1 MNTTKKQQKRTFLV
15 IIISLSL
22 LTSMALSASLIQEA
36 ASQTTH
42 DVKIAGFAFV
52 PQNLTISA
60 GDTVRWNNTDPV
72 IHTIWFTFTS
82 NGSTYLLSDP
92 IPPNTVWSHTF
103 TIAPELQYYSFDK
116 LWITGFIN
124 TPTGVHDV
132 AVTNIYPTK
141 TVICQ
146 GFSGNVSVTVENQ
159 GDFDEIFNVTAY
171 ANATAVI
178 GTTTVLLPAGS
189 EHAPEVLEVVFLW
202 KTTGHSKGNYTL
214 RAEAEVVSGETDTAD
229 NSYIDGWVMI
239 TMIGDITGPTPPT
252 PGWPDGKCDMR
263 DVGLV
268 ARYFG
273 ENVPPAPAICDLTGL
288 KPGVPDGKVDMRDI
302 GLVARHFGETD
313 P

>member
-1 MNTTKKQQKRTFLV
+1 MNTTKQQQKTIFLV
-15 IIISLSL
+15 MSISLSL

-42 DVKIAGFAFV
+42 EVKIASFAFV

-72 IHTIWFTFTS
+72 IHTLWFTFIS

-103 TIAPELQYYSFDK
+103 TTVLGLQYYSFDK

-124 TPTGVHDV
+124 AQTGVHDV
-132 AVTNIYPTK
+132 AVTNLYPAK
-141 TVICQ
+141 KVICQ
-146 GFSGNVSVTVENQ
+146 GFSGNVTVTVENQ
-159 GDFDEIFNVTAY
+159 GDFLETFNVTAY
-171 ANATAVI
+171 ANNTCVFSGRCGVQGGAGIDI
-178 GTTTVLLPAGS
+178 GWTWNVT
-189 EHAPEVLEVVFLW
+189 EF
-202 KTTGHSKGNYTL
+202 SKGNYTL
-214 RAEAEVVSGETDTAD
+214 KATAD
-229 NSYIDGWVMI
+229 IVPGEVDVADNVFIDDWVLI
-239 TMIGDITGPTPPT
+239 SMIGDITGQD
-252 PGWPDGKCDMR
+252 GWPDGKCDMR
-263 DVGLV
+263 DVGLC

-273 ENVPPAPAICDLTGL
+273 QNAPPAPTICDI
-288 KPGVPDGKVDMRDI
+288 VYDGKVDMRDI

>member
-1 MNTTKKQQKRTFLV
+1 
-15 IIISLSL
+15 
-22 LTSMALSASLIQEA
+22 
-36 ASQTTH
+36 
-42 DVKIAGFAFV
+42 VKIASFAFV

-60 GDTVRWNNTDPV
+60 GDTVKWNNTDPV
-72 IHTIWFTFTS
+72 IHTLWFTFIS

-103 TIAPELQYYSFDK
+103 TTAPELQYYSFDK
-116 LWITGFIN
+116 LWITGFIKAS
-124 TPTGVHDV
+124 TGVHDV
-132 AVTNIYPTK
+132 AVTNLNSAK

-146 GFSGNVSVTVENQ
+146 GFSGNMTITVENQ
-159 GDFDEIFNVTAY
+159 GDFAETFNVTAH
-171 ANATAVI
+171 AN
-178 GTTTVLLPAGS
+178 TTSITLLARVSLPMGS
-189 EHAPEVLEVVFLW
+189 TTDIVYTFN
-202 KTTGHSKGNYTL
+202 TTGFSKGNYTL
-214 RAEAEVVSGETDTAD
+214 KAEADIVPGEVDVAD
-229 NSYIDGWVMI
+229 NVFIDRWIIISMV
-239 TMIGDITGPTPPT
+239 GDITGPTPPT

-288 KPGVPDGKVDMRDI
+288 TPGVPDGRVDMRDI